1 MNPSINP
8 KPNEILKKEQLAPS
22 ITLFEIFTPL
32 VAGTVRAGQFVVV
45 RADECAERIPLTVV
59 DSHPDRGSITLIIQI
74 VGVSTRKMDNLNV
87 GEALMDVVGPL
98 GKPTEIKKVGTVVC
112 IGGGVGVA
120 PIYPITKAFKA
131 AGNRILSII
140 GAKTKEMLILE
151 QEMEA
156 ISDKLFITTDDG
168 TYGRHGFVTDELRRL
183 IAEEG
188 PVDLVVAIG
197 PAVMMRAVSEMTR
210 PLAIPTLVSLNSLM
224 VDGTGMCGCCRI
236 TVGNTTK
243 FVCVDGPEFDGHK
256 VDFAE
261 LLKRTNI
268 YQREEHRALWDHEC
282 RLQESEKKLKRA
294 KKREPMPKQDPKLRV
309 QNFNEVALGYT
320 QEQAMR
326 EASRCLSCKN
336 SPCIAGCPVDID
348 IPAFVKLIRNGNFM
362 GAIHK
367 IKEKNLLPAI
377 CGRVCPQEDQCEV
390 VCVLAKKGQPIAI
403 GRLER
408 FAADYAFKQGD
419 ARLPDLPPPTGKKV
433 AVIGAGPA
441 GLTAASELIQMGHSV
456 TVFEALHK
464 PGGVLVYGIPEFRLP
479 KAIVQRESEYIEK
492 LGAEL
497 KVSHVVG
504 KSFTIDDLFRQGYE
518 AVFIGTG
525 AGLPHFMKIPG
536 ENLNGVYSANEF
548 LTRVNLMKA
557 YLFPVYNT
565 PIHLGRNI
573 AVVGGGNVAMDA
585 ARASLRLG
593 AENVYLVYRRAREQ
607 MPARAE
613 EIENA
618 FEEGV
623 QPRLLTNPVRILGN
637 EKGWVKGIECI
648 KMELGEP
655 DVSGRRKPIPIEG
668 SEHIINV
675 DMVIMAIGQGPN
687 PLLTSTTPDLALTKW
702 GNIIAD
708 LETCKT
714 NKKGVFAGGDIV
726 TGAATVILAM
736 GAGKKA
742 AKAIDE
748 YLKTGKWQT
757 YRIKEGMHET

>member
-1 MNPSINP
+1 ME
-8 KPNEILKKEQLAPS
+8 KQPNEILKKERLAPS
-22 ITLFEIFTPL
+22 ITLFEVHTPL
-32 VAGTVRAGQFVVV
+32 IAETVRAGQFVVV
-45 RADECAERIPLTVV
+45 RADDYAERIPLTVV
-59 DSHPDRGSITLIIQI
+59 DSHPDRGSITLIVQV
-74 VGVSTRKMDNLNV
+74 VGVSTRKMDNLSV
-87 GEALMDVVGPL
+87 GGAFLDVVGPL
-98 GKPTEIKKVGTVVC
+98 GKPTEIKKAGTVVC
-112 IGGGVGVA
+112 IGGGLGVA
-120 PIYPITKAFKA
+120 PVYPITKAFKE

-151 QEMEA
+151 QEMRA
-156 ISDKLFITTDDG
+156 LSDELFITTDDG
-168 TYGRHGFVTDELRRL
+168 TEGRHGFVTDELRRL
-183 IAEEG
+183 IAEDG

-197 PAVMMRAVSEMTR
+197 PAVMMRAVAEMTR
-210 PLAIPTLVSLNSLM
+210 PLGIPTLVSLNSLM

-236 TVGNTTK
+236 TVGNITK
-243 FVCVDGPEFDGHK
+243 FVCVDGPEFDGHQ

-261 LLKRTNI
+261 LLKRTDM
-268 YQREEHRALWDHEC
+268 YRREEHRALWDHEC

-294 KKREPMPKQDPKLRV
+294 NKREPMPKQDPKLRV
-309 QNFNEVALGYT
+309 QNFEEVALGYT
-320 QEQAMR
+320 REQAMR
-326 EASRCLSCKN
+326 EASRCLGCKK

-348 IPAFVKLIRNGNFM
+348 IPAFVKLIRNGDFI

-367 IKEKNLLPAI
+367 IKERNLLPAI

-408 FAADYAFKQGD
+408 FAADHAFQQGD
-419 ARLPDLPPPTGKKV
+419 VRLPNLPPPTGKKV

-441 GLTAASELIQMGHSV
+441 GLTAASELIQKGHGV

-479 KAIVQRESEYIEK
+479 KWIVQRESEYIEK
-492 LGAEL
+492 LGAEM

-557 YLFPVYNT
+557 YLFPEYNT

-585 ARASLRLG
+585 ARSSLRLG

-623 QPRLLTNPVRILGN
+623 RPRLLTNPIRILGN
-637 EKGWVKGIECI
+637 DKGWVKGIECI
-648 KMELGEP
+648 QMELGEP
-655 DVSGRRKPIPIEG
+655 DASGRRKPIPIEG
-668 SEHIINV
+668 SEHVIDV

-708 LETCKT
+708 PETCKT
-714 NKKGVFAGGDIV
+714 SKKGVFAGGDIV

-742 AKAIDE
+742 AKAIDD
-748 YLKTGKWQT
+748 YLRDGNW
-757 YRIKEGMHET
+757 